1 MSLNKRLATTGASSG
16 GPSEAFNV
24 LTYSGNS
31 SSQSLNYGFKPGIFW
46 PKSRSTSGRNYLTYN
61 LDGTGKYLFPS
72 STQIEEGTGSSIS
85 FTNSGIDLTASF
97 GWNHSGITYVGPAWG
112 LPASGSSNTSGSV
125 TTTTY
130 AYPDAGQSM
139 FTYTGDGA
147 STSTIGHGLSSAPEF
162 VVIKTRSHVSDWPVY
177 HSGLSGNN
185 YRLRFNSDA
194 AQDTTNNPWNSSAPT
209 SSIINLGGSGNVN
222 ISSRTF
228 WGMAFHSVSG
238 YSKFGTYTGAG
249 SAQTINIGF
258 QPDHVWIKSRGATD
272 NWAMFD
278 SARGAKLLYINDH
291 GAEED
296 FSFAF
301 TSNGFEVPST
311 SGMTNGSGL
320 TYVYCAWKISV

>member
-1 MSLNKRLATTGASSG
+1 MSLNKRLATTGASSS
-16 GPSEAFNV
+16 GPSGAFNV

-31 SSQSLNYGFKPGIFW
+31 SSQSLNYGFKPGMFW

-61 LDGTGKYLFPS
+61 LGGTQRYLFPS

-85 FTNSGIDLTASF
+85 YTNSGIDLTASF
-97 GWNHSGITYVGPAWG
+97 GWNHSGITYVAPAWG
-112 LPASGSSNTSGSV
+112 LPTSGSSNTNGSI

-139 FTYTGDGA
+139 FTYSGSGA
-147 STSTIGHGLSSAPEF
+147 DATIGHGLSSTPEM
-162 VVIKTRSHVSDWPVY
+162 VVIKTRGHVSDWPVY
-177 HSGLSGNN
+177 HAGLSGNN

-194 AQDTTNNPWNSSAPT
+194 AQDTSNNPWNSTSPT
-209 SSIINLGGSGNVN
+209 SSVITINGGAGNVN
-222 ISSRTF
+222 ISRDF
-228 WGMAFHSVSG
+228 WGMAFHSVDG

-291 GAEED
+291 GAEEN